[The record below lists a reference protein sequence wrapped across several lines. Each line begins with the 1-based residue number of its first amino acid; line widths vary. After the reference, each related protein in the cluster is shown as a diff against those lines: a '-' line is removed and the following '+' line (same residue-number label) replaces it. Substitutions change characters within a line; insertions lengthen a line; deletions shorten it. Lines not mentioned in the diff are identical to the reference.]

1 MKLVVR
7 RVEKPWGRTT
17 LPIPVEGHSEGE
29 RIGEIW
35 FTPGDD
41 RPMPLLVKLLFT
53 SERLSIQ
60 VHPDDEQAR
69 ARGLSGGKT
78 ECWYVTAAE
87 PEAVLGIG
95 TREPLD
101 GDRLRALALDGG
113 IEAMMD
119 WKPVRPG
126 DFFVIPAGT
135 VHAIGSGVSLIEIQ
149 QNSDVTYR
157 LYDYGRPR
165 ELHLDDGVAVARAE
179 PYPDALSMR
188 TGDSREDCRL
198 LVENEHFTVVKGANP
213 AAVMDR
219 LGENPVWM
227 TPIEGEVTSGGDHAR
242 PGECL
247 LIEAGE
253 PVFGPGTVVLAASQ
267 PSRTAR

>member
-1 MKLVVR
+1 MNLVAR
-7 RVEKPWGRTT
+7 HVEKPWGRTT
-17 LPIPVEGHSEGE
+17 LPIPVDGHDGGE

-35 FTPGDD
+35 FTRDDD

-69 ARGLSGGKT
+69 SRGLAAGKT

-87 PEAVLGIG
+87 PDAVLGIG

-101 GDRLRALALDGG
+101 GDRLRALATDGG
-113 IEAMMD
+113 IETMMD

-126 DFFVIPAGT
+126 DFFLIPAGT
-135 VHAIGSGVSLIEIQ
+135 VHAIGAGVSLIEVQ

-179 PYPDALSMR
+179 PYPDALSLR
-188 TGDSREDCRL
+188 TGDSREDCL
-198 LVENEHFTVVKGANP
+198 LLAENPHFTVVKGTD
-213 AAVMDR
+213 AAAIMAR
-219 LGENPVWM
+219 LGSGPVWM
-227 TPIEGEVTSGGDHAR
+227 VPIEGEVTCGNDRAR

-247 LIEAGE
+247 LIDGE
-253 PVFGPGTVVLAASQ
+253 EPAFSPGTVVLAATHS
-267 PSRTAR
+267 A

>member
-1 MKLVVR
+1 MKLVAR
-7 RVEKPWGRTT
+7 HVEKPWGRTT
-17 LPIPVEGHSEGE
+17 LPIPVAGHESGE

-35 FTPGDD
+35 FTRDD
-41 RPMPLLVKLLFT
+41 AEPMPLLVKLLFT

-69 ARGLSGGKT
+69 DRGLAAGKT

-87 PEAVLGIG
+87 PGAVLGIG

-101 GDRLRALALDGG
+101 GERLRGLALDGG

-119 WKPVRPG
+119 WKPVQPG
-126 DFFVIPAGT
+126 DFFLIPAGT
-135 VHAIGSGVSLIEIQ
+135 VHAIGAGVSLVEVQ

-165 ELHLDDGVAVARAE
+165 ELHLEDGVAVSRAE
-179 PYPDALSMR
+179 PYPDDLFLR
-188 TGDSREDCRL
+188 TGEGRADCQL
-198 LVENEHFTVVKGANP
+198 LVSSGHFTVAKGTDAS
-213 AAVMDR
+213 AIMSR
-219 LGENPVWM
+219 LSGSPVWM
-227 TPIEGEVTSGGDHAR
+227 VPIEGEITCGADRAR

-247 LIEAGE
+247 LIEREE
-253 PVFGPGTVVLAASQ
+253 PVFAPGTLALAASQ
-267 PSRTAR
+267 SV

>member
-1 MKLVVR
+1 MKLVAR
-7 RVEKPWGRTT
+7 HVEKPWGRAT
-17 LPIPVEGHSEGE
+17 LPIPVDGHDGDE

-35 FTPGDD
+35 FTRDDD

-69 ARGLSGGKT
+69 TRGLPAGKT

-87 PEAVLGIG
+87 PDAVLGIG
-95 TREPLD
+95 TREPVD
-101 GDRLRALALDGG
+101 SDRLRALALDGG
-113 IEAMMD
+113 IETMMD

-135 VHAIGSGVSLIEIQ
+135 VHAIGAGVSLVEIQ

-165 ELHLDDGVAVARAE
+165 ELHLDDGVAVSRAE
-179 PYPDALSMR
+179 PYPDGLSMR
-188 TGDSREDCRL
+188 TGDGSEGCQL
-198 LVENEHFTVVKGANP
+198 LVENTHFTVVKGTDPTTIMA
-213 AAVMDR
+213 R
-219 LGENPVWM
+219 LGDGPVWM
-227 TPIEGEVTSGGDHAR
+227 VPIEGEVTSGKDRAQ

-253 PVFGPGTVVLAASQ
+253 PTFSPETLVLAASQ
-267 PSRTAR
+267 GG

>member
-1 MKLVVR
+1 MKLVAR
-7 RVEKPWGRTT
+7 HVEKPWGRTS
-17 LPIPVEGHSEGE
+17 LPIPIDGHEGGE

-35 FTPGDD
+35 FTRDD
-41 RPMPLLVKLLFT
+41 AQPMPLLVKLLFT

-69 ARGLSGGKT
+69 DRGLAAGKT

-87 PEAVLGIG
+87 PGAVLGIG

-101 GDRLRALALDGG
+101 GERLRALALDGG

-119 WKPVRPG
+119 WKPVQPG
-126 DFFVIPAGT
+126 DFFLIPAGT
-135 VHAIGSGVSLIEIQ
+135 VHAIGAGVSLVEVQ

-179 PYPDALSMR
+179 PYADDLFLR
-188 TGDSREDCRL
+188 TGDSQADCRI
-198 LVENEHFTVVKGANP
+198 LVSNRHFTVAKGVDAS
-213 AAVMDR
+213 AIMAG
-219 LGENPVWM
+219 LGSGPVWM
-227 TPIEGEVTSGGDHAR
+227 VPLEGEVTCGADRAGV
-242 PGECL
+242 GECL
-247 LIEAGE
+247 LVEGE
-253 PVFGPGTVVLAASQ
+253 EPRFAPGTEVLAAGR
-267 PSRTAR
+267 PG